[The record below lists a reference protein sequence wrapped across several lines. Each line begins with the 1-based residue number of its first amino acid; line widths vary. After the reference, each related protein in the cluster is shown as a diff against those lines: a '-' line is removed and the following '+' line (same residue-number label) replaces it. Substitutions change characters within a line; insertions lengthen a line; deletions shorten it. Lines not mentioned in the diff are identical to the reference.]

1 MWVFTKYGFFS
12 AVCARDKRGKIDRKN
27 VVVRSRRRDHLQK
40 LIERFPELE
49 SPILDHAGTDYAY
62 RIVVFKSAWQ
72 IALDSLAAEMDYDNF
87 KGSVKD
93 PDYLSLLHEVWLA
106 GMRMQREG
114 GRRR

>member
-1 MWVFTKYGFFS
+1 MWVFTKYGFYS

-27 VVVRSRRRDHLQK
+27 VVIRSRRRDHLQR
-40 LIERFPELE
+40 LIDQVPELA

-62 RIVVFKSAWQ
+62 RIVVPKSTWQ
-72 IALDSLAAEMDYDNF
+72 GALDSLAADIDYDNF

-93 PDYLSLLHEVWLA
+93 PDYLSLLHEVWAA
-106 GMRMQREG
+106 GMRLQREE